1 MPTSLFCGNSRL
13 LITDLRLA
21 IDGQTDA
28 KWL

>member
-1 MPTSLFCGNSRL
+1 MLTSLFCGNPCPHV
-13 LITDLRLA
+13 TDLRLA